1 MRAVSDFVDF
11 MEQYLRIGVITTT
24 HGIRGEVKV
33 FVTTDS
39 PERFKEVKDV
49 ILRGEKEE
57 IKTEI
62 TGVKFSKGMAIVKFA
77 CFDTPEAAVKFRQ
90 ADIMID
96 RKDAQPLAEGEY
108 YIADLLGC
116 RVCLDE
122 ESIPQLSA
130 SKKKITADEN
140 GCIGTVKDVL
150 QTGAN
155 DVYIV
160 DTTAGELLLPVI
172 KDCIRNVDIEKG
184 EIRVHLMPGLL

>member
-1 MRAVSDFVDF
+1 
-11 MEQYLRIGVITTT
+11 MEQFLRIGVITTT

-62 TGVKFSKGMAIVKFA
+62 TGVKFFKDMAIVKFA
-77 CFDTPEAAVKFRQ
+77 CFNTPEEAVKFRQ

-96 RKDAQPLAEGEY
+96 RKDAQPLEEGEY
-108 YIADLLGC
+108 YIADLIGC
-116 RVCLDE
+116 RVLLDAESLPLLKSSKKEIQADE
-122 ESIPQLSA
+122 E
-130 SKKKITADEN
+130 

-155 DVYIV
+155 DVYII
-160 DTTAGELLLPVI
+160 DTSAGELLIPVI